1 MVKIYLFRLK
11 IKNGDKMY
19 EEIKDKA
26 FEHKHALIFVGGIA
40 AAVVGKK
47 ILESKTVKEATTN
60 AVAGVMAVKQDA
72 EDRLDEIKA
81 DAEAQLEDEDKVE
94 IEIEAEDV
102 EEEEEEKPKASKKSK
117 KSKK

>member
-1 MVKIYLFRLK
+1 MTYRRILDQAVQHK
-11 IKNGDKMY
+11 
-19 EEIKDKA
+19 EI
-26 FEHKHALIFVGGIA
+26 LIFA
-40 AAVVGKK
+40 AGVATAVVGKK

-81 DAEAQLEDEDKVE
+81 DAEAQIEDEDKVE

-102 EEEEEEKPKASKKSK
+102 EEEEEEEKPKASKKSK

>member
-1 MVKIYLFRLK
+1 MGDYMTYRKILDQAVQNKEL
-11 IKNGDKMY
+11 
-19 EEIKDKA
+19 
-26 FEHKHALIFVGGIA
+26 LIFA
-40 AAVVGKK
+40 AGVATAVVGKK

>member
-1 MVKIYLFRLK
+1 MTYRKILDQAVQNKEL
-11 IKNGDKMY
+11 
-19 EEIKDKA
+19 
-26 FEHKHALIFVGGIA
+26 LIFA
-40 AAVVGKK
+40 AGVATAVVGKN

>member
-1 MVKIYLFRLK
+1 MVHRKI
-11 IKNGDKMY
+11 IGQ
-19 EEIKDKA
+19 A
-26 FEHKHALIFVGGIA
+26 VQHKGLLIFA
-40 AAVVGKK
+40 AGVATAVVGKK
-47 ILESKTVKEATTN
+47 ILESKAVKEATTN

-72 EDRLDEIKA
+72 EDRLEEIKA

-94 IEIEAEDV
+94 IEVEAEEVEEV